1 MEKRGALRLASIGK
15 AGAVSK
21 GQVLILGATSDIARA
36 VAHRFAAAGHDLV
49 LSARDPAT
57 LERDRADLAL
67 RYGVAVQVLMLDA
80 LHPESFGPFATAL
93 DPLPEVALC
102 AIGAMGEQRASE
114 QDPEAA
120 AQVMRATFEG
130 PALILGALAE
140 RFAERGSGTLVGIS
154 SVAGER
160 GRASNYVY
168 GAAKA
173 GLTTFLSGLRNRLAS
188 RGVHVVSVLPGF
200 VATRMTEGMD
210 LPPRLVAQPE
220 EMAEAIFRAVVRRR
234 DVIYVRPVWRLIMA
248 VIRALPE
255 RVFKRTRL

>member
-1 MEKRGALRLASIGK
+1 M
-15 AGAVSK
+15 SK

-36 VAHRFAAAGHDLV
+36 VALRFAAAGHPLI
-49 LSARDPAT
+49 LAGRDVPA
-57 LERDRADLAL
+57 LEREAADIGLRHAVETRALAF
-67 RYGVAVQVLMLDA
+67 DA
-80 LHPESFGPFATAL
+80 LEVAGFDAFAAAL
-93 DPLPEVALC
+93 DPLPEVAVC
-102 AIGAMGEQRASE
+102 AIGAMGEQSASE
-114 QDPEAA
+114 RDPEVA
-120 AQVMRATFEG
+120 AQVMRANFEG

-140 RFAERGSGTLVGIS
+140 RFAERGSGTLVGVS

-173 GLTTFLSGLRNRLAS
+173 GLTAFLSGLRNRLAA

-220 EMAEAIFRAVVRRR
+220 EVADAIIRAIKRRQ

-248 VIRALPE
+248 LIRALPE